1 MSADK
6 NLNTNNLGSFDYDVI
21 VIGAGP
27 GGYVAAIRSAQ
38 MGLKTAIIERQFLGG
53 VCLNIGCIPSKAMIS
68 ASSFFHK
75 AMHEASEMGINFS
88 GATLDFP
95 KLKKWKNSV
104 SQKMSSGVNQLLK
117 GNGVTVITGEA
128 NFKSSQELEIKTF
141 DLNPNPTSGEAFQPK
156 VLKTSVL
163 KSKNFIIA
171 TGSRPIEIPGFA
183 FDEKNILSSTGAL
196 DLDELPKHIA
206 VIGGGYIGLEI
217 GTYLRKLGSEVTVIE
232 ATESILNG
240 VVDPECA
247 QVVAKKLNKAG
258 VKVITN
264 AKAKS
269 QKKSGKEFELTVDVQ
284 GKDQIIKCD
293 KILVTVGRKPNSDQL
308 NLKAAQVELT
318 DRGFIKVNAQ
328 RRTTQAH
335 IFAIGDIAGQPML
348 AHKASHEGVM
358 VAEIIGGKN
367 RVYDAKTVPAV
378 VFTEPE
384 IASAGLLE
392 SEAKSKGYSDL
403 KIGKFPFAAN
413 GKATS
418 LMETDGFVKIIADA
432 KTHIVLGVHIVGPEA
447 SNLISEAALA
457 VEMGA
462 RLEDLALTIHP
473 HPTLGETMMEAAEA
487 ALGHAI
493 HIIQKPL
500 RK

>member
-1 MSADK
+1 MSELK
-6 NLNTNNLGSFDYDVI
+6 NSTAVNASSDYDVV

-27 GGYVAAIRSAQ
+27 GGYVAAIRASQ

-53 VCLNIGCIPSKAMIS
+53 VCLNVGCIPSKAMIS

-75 AMHEASEMGINFS
+75 ATHEASHMGITFENPKIDFS
-88 GATLDFP
+88 
-95 KLKKWKNSV
+95 KLKAWKNSV
-104 SQKMSSGVNQLLK
+104 SGKMSAGVSQLLK
-117 GNGVTVITGEA
+117 GHGVTILTGEA
-128 NFKSSQELEIKTF
+128 QFKNANELELKHFELTKDTTTSQPVPTTSTKT
-141 DLNPNPTSGEAFQPK
+141 TI
-156 VLKTSVL
+156 V
-163 KSKNFIIA
+163 KSKNYIIA
-171 TGSRPIEIPGFA
+171 TGSRPIEIPGFS
-183 FDEKNILSSTGAL
+183 FDEKTVLSSTGAL
-196 DLDELPKHIA
+196 DLNELPKHII

-217 GTYLRKLGSEVTVIE
+217 GTYLRKLGSEVTVVE
-232 ATESILNG
+232 AADSVLAG

-247 QVVAKKLNKAG
+247 QVVSRKLNKLG
-258 VKVITN
+258 VKVLIG

-269 QKKSGKEFELTVDVQ
+269 QKKSGKDIEVTIEHQ
-284 GKDQIIKCD
+284 GKEVLLKCD
-293 KILVTVGRKPNSDQL
+293 KLLVTVGRKPNTDQM
-308 NLKAAQVELT
+308 NLKAAGIELT

-328 RRTTQAH
+328 RRTSQSH

-348 AHKASHEGVM
+348 AHKASHEGVL
-358 VAEIIGGKN
+358 VAEIIAGKN

-378 VFTEPE
+378 VFTDPE
-384 IASAGLLE
+384 IASSGLTE
-392 SEAKSKGYSDL
+392 AEAKAKGYTEL

-432 KTHIVLGVHIVGPEA
+432 KTHVVLGVHIVGPEA

-462 RLEDLALTIHP
+462 RLEDMALTIHP

-493 HIIQKPL
+493 HIIQQPL